1 MGPSSGPPRPPAD
14 AAAEHERQHQEVQ
27 HEAGPGLVQGQ
38 QQQPRHESEPQPELH
53 HHHHQ
58 PRQSQSQSQSQSQ
71 PDQLPAVDSAVVARD
86 DDADDKL
93 AAAPDASSDT
103 PPVATHLARFEF
115 SDHGTKILMVE
126 WYPGAAPTL
135 SGQDTTTT
143 TTPSVDVV
151 SSDKAH
157 DGAVDRASGDDHDD
171 NASAAPARTPP
182 GPAVVDAAAWEVSW
196 AGKSTFLPARDTD
209 DEDDA
214 RRRVYFMLPPDA
226 PVPATVT
233 VACPG
238 RPSIVLKPL
247 PAIFPEHFHVE
258 SGPRGVLHTIWAKKR
273 LRELELEMEAEL
285 RANAESVGLEMALAE
300 KQWIVDNFLRAPPS
314 SPPASS
320 SNTTSS
326 NSAAAATSPRSPVSG
341 RLGDKLKGLRLATS
355 PADLVPSPAANTFTS
370 PDSQSHML
378 SPLGGDIAVSSFSAI
393 SRSRPT
399 GPMSLD
405 AALSGGTAPSQPDA
419 QDAEDGLFALPMS
432 PRSPDMI
439 KSPFSALGVGL

>member
-1 MGPSSGPPRPPAD
+1 MDPSSGPPRPPAD
-14 AAAEHERQHQEVQ
+14 AAEHKHQHQEVQ
-27 HEAGPGLVQGQ
+27 HEAEPGLVKHEQQQQ
-38 QQQPRHESEPQPELH
+38 QQQPRHEPEPQPELH
-53 HHHHQ
+53 HHHDHRQHQ
-58 PRQSQSQSQSQSQ
+58 PHPSQSPSHSQ
-71 PDQLPAVDSAVVARD
+71 PNQLPAVDSAVVARD
-86 DDADDKL
+86 DDAEDKL
-93 AAAPDASSDT
+93 AAAPEASWDA

-126 WYPGAAPTL
+126 WYPGAPTL
-135 SGQDTTTT
+135 SGQDTT

-157 DGAVDRASGDDHDD
+157 DDA
-171 NASAAPARTPP
+171 
-182 GPAVVDAAAWEVSW
+182 VDAAAWEVSW
-196 AGKSTFLPARDTD
+196 AGKSIFLPARDTD
-209 DEDDA
+209 DDDDA
-214 RRRVYFMLPPDA
+214 RRRVYFMLPPEA

-247 PAIFPEHFHVE
+247 PAIFPEHFHAE

-273 LRELELEMEAEL
+273 LRELELEMEAEM

-320 SNTTSS
+320 SS
-326 NSAAAATSPRSPVSG
+326 NSSTAAAAMSPRSPVSG

-378 SPLGGDIAVSSFSAI
+378 SPHGGDIAVSSFSAI

-405 AALSGGTAPSQPDA
+405 AALQGGAVPSQPDA
-419 QDAEDGLFALPMS
+419 QDAEDDLFALPMS

-439 KSPFSALGVGL
+439 KSPFSALGVGLLR